1 MERNITTTKEKCH
14 GLLQKIDQRQEHLR
28 QAAQLQR
35 EAWDITKKIRKQF
48 TEKEYTIFKARNF
61 ERKTLEEVGRTFGIT
76 RERVRQIEEKILEKI
91 KNIS

>member
-14 GLLQKIDQRQEHLR
+14 DLLQKNRYRDWE
-28 QAAQLQR
+28 
-35 EAWDITKKIRKQF
+35 ITKKIRKQF

-91 KNIS
+91 KNISK